1 MRRCSVEVVEGTCT
15 CKASCKVV
23 VVMESDRLD
32 EECKEGG
39 GEDGEEGGDEEEG
52 EDGEEGGD
60 VEEGE
65 GGDEEEGGDGGMGGR
80 EVEAMGTC
88 KAS

>member
-39 GEDGEEGGDEEEG
+39 GEDGEEGGD
-52 EDGEEGGD
+52 